1 MKWYN
6 MRAQDDYQR
15 LREMFLKVNEDMIR
29 FRGGETIQGRIYASI
44 LLSPE
49 PLTQEDIAR
58 ETGYSR
64 SHVSRFMKNM
74 EENALIVA
82 NTQPGSR
89 KMLYEGRSRSLVDS
103 FRGFFALSSK
113 FLQDKVRDIDYI
125 LRELSS
131 LPRDQLSR
139 PDYKKLQEAVTIYSS
154 FMHATVE
161 VIDEFIESFEEKF
174 KRLEMELI

>member
-1 MKWYN
+1 
-6 MRAQDDYQR
+6 
-15 LREMFLKVNEDMIR
+15 
-29 FRGGETIQGRIYASI
+29 
-44 LLSPE
+44 
-49 PLTQEDIAR
+49 
-58 ETGYSR
+58 
-64 SHVSRFMKNM
+64 MKNM

-89 KMLYEGRSRSLVDS
+89 KMLYKGRSRSLVDG

-131 LPRDQLSR
+131 LPGDRLSR
-139 PDYKKLQEAVTIYSS
+139 PDYNKLQEAVTIYSS

-161 VIDEFIESFEEKF
+161 IIDEFIESFEEKF

>member
-1 MKWYN
+1 
-6 MRAQDDYQR
+6 MRDPDDYHR
-15 LREMFLKVNEDMIR
+15 LREMFLRVNEDMIR

-49 PLTQEDIAR
+49 PLTQEDVAR

-82 NTQPGSR
+82 KTQPGSR
-89 KMLYEGRSRSLVDS
+89 KILYESRSRSLVDS

-125 LRELSS
+125 MKELLN
-131 LPRDQLSR
+131 LPQEQLSR
-139 PDYKKLQEAVTIYSS
+139 PDYEKLKEAVTIYSS
-154 FMHATVE
+154 FMHAVAE
-161 VIDEFIESFEEKF
+161 IVDEFTESFEERF
-174 KRLEMELI
+174 KRLEMGLI